1 MRKLVLLITLLAV
14 IALVGCSANI
24 HQVGK
29 GAQGN
34 EVVEARQW
42 YILFGLAPLNEVDT
56 NAMAGDAVDYEI
68 KTEQSAMDIIFNI
81 FTSYVTV
88 YSRTVTVTK

>member
-1 MRKLVLLITLLAV
+1 MKKIVSIIILVAL

-34 EVVEARQW
+34 QVIEARQW
-42 YILFGLAPLNEVDT
+42 YILFGLAPLNVVDT
-56 NAMAGDAVDYEI
+56 NQMAGDAVDYEI
-68 KTEQSAMDIIFNI
+68 KTEQSALDIIFNI
-81 FTSYVTV
+81 FTSSVTV

>member
-1 MRKLVLLITLLAV
+1 MKKIVAIIMLISL

-29 GAQGN
+29 DAQGN
-34 EVVEARQW
+34 DVVEARQW

-56 NAMAGDAVDYEI
+56 NQMAGDAVDYEI
-68 KTEQSAMDIIFNI
+68 KTEQSALDIILNM
-81 FTSYVTV
+81 FTSAVTV

>member
-1 MRKLVLLITLLAV
+1 MKKIVSIIVLIAL

-34 EVVEARQW
+34 QVIEARQW
-42 YILFGLAPLNEVDT
+42 YILFGLAPLNVVDT
-56 NAMAGDAVDYEI
+56 NQMAGDAVDYEI
-68 KTEQSAMDIIFNI
+68 KTEQSALDIIFNI
-81 FTSYVTV
+81 FTSSVTV

>member
-1 MRKLVLLITLLAV
+1 MKKVVSIIMLIAL

-24 HQVGK
+24 HQIGK

-34 EVVEARQW
+34 QVIEARQW
-42 YILFGLAPLNEVDT
+42 YILFGLAPLNVVDT
-56 NAMAGDAVDYEI
+56 NQMAGDAVDYEI
-68 KTEQSAMDIIFNI
+68 KTEQSVLDFIFNI
-81 FTSYVTV
+81 FTSTVTV

>member
-1 MRKLVLLITLLAV
+1 MKKIVSIIVLVVLIA
-14 IALVGCSANI
+14 IVGCSANI

-34 EVVEARQW
+34 QVIEARQW
-42 YILFGLAPLNEVDT
+42 YILFGLAPLNVVDT
-56 NAMAGDAVDYEI
+56 NQMAGDAVDYEI
-68 KTEQSAMDIIFNI
+68 KTEQSALDIIFNI
-81 FTSYVTV
+81 FTSSVTV